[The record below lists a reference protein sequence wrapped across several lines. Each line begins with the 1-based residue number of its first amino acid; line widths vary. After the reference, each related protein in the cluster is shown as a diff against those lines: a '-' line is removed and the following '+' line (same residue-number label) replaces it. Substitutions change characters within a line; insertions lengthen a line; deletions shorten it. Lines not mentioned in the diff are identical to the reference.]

1 MPELQGV
8 HRLVTDAEGQ
18 DFDELAKH
26 WSDPGAQLD
35 TLALLQYTSGSTA
48 MPRGVMITHGNLLHN
63 SALIQ
68 DCFDSTPDGR
78 GVFWLPLFH
87 DMGLSGGVIH
97 TIYCGGS
104 STLFSPVHFLHRP
117 IRWLQ
122 AISRTRGTISGAPNF
137 AYDLCVDRTTP
148 EQRADL
154 DLSSW
159 RVAFNGAET
168 VRPETLD
175 RFAEAFAP
183 AGFCREAFL
192 PCYGL
197 AEATLLVSGG
207 PSGSPPVVLAVDAEA
222 VGRGEVAATRQSL
235 QGKRLVSSGEVVAG
249 HNVVIVDPSTRS
261 QCTDDRI
268 GEIWVSG
275 PSVSGG
281 YWGRTAETQETLRA
295 NLSEGGEGPFLRT
308 GDLGFLKDGML
319 FVTGRLKDMIILRGR
334 NVYPQDIE
342 WTAERCHPSLCVGG
356 AAAFAVEVDG
366 EEQLAI
372 VQELNR
378 HFDREVIGEIIA
390 AIRQAISDQF
400 DIEVHAIRLIQPLS
414 LPKTSSGKVQR
425 HVCRQGFLAGSLEIV
440 AEWSRQKAAGH
451 SQASRSSDPTEQSN
465 GGTSVRLP
473 SVDTIVAWL
482 TERISGPLGIR
493 TDEVDTRKPLASY
506 GLGSLQAVRL
516 ASDLEQWLGL
526 KLSPTLAYDYP
537 TVDALAHFLSGST
550 CSQKEGRMAQPA
562 CRKDHEP
569 IAIIGIGCRF
579 PARMGR

>member
-1 MPELQGV
+1 
-8 HRLVTDAEGQ
+8 
-18 DFDELAKH
+18 
-26 WSDPGAQLD
+26 
-35 TLALLQYTSGSTA
+35 
-48 MPRGVMITHGNLLHN
+48 MITHGNLLHN
-63 SALIQ
+63 SALIH
-68 DCFDSTPDGR
+68 DCFGSTPEGR

-87 DMGLSGGVIH
+87 DMGLIGGVIH

-104 STLFSPVHFLHRP
+104 STLLSPVHFLHRP

-122 AISRTRGTISGAPNF
+122 AISRTGATISGAPNF
-137 AYDLCVDRTTP
+137 AYELCVEKTTP

-154 DLSSW
+154 DLSCW

-183 AGFCREAFL
+183 AGFRREAFL

-207 PSGSPPVVLAVDAEA
+207 PSGSPPVVLSVDAEA
-222 VGRGEVAATRQSL
+222 LGRGEVAAARQPH
-235 QGKRLVSSGEVVAG
+235 QGKCLASSGEVAAG
-249 HNVVIVDPSTRS
+249 HRVAIVDPSTRS

-275 PSVSGG
+275 PSVAGG

-334 NVYPQDIE
+334 NVYPQDVE
-342 WTAERCHPSLCVGG
+342 WTAERCHPALCAGG

-378 HFDREVIGEIIA
+378 HFDRAVTGEVIA
-390 AIRQAISDQF
+390 AIRRAISDQF

-440 AEWSRQKAAGH
+440 AEWTRQKAAGP
-451 SQASRSSDPTEQSN
+451 SLASKSSDAIERSN
-465 GGTSVRLP
+465 VGTPVGPRSANA
-473 SVDTIVAWL
+473 IVAWL

-493 TDEVDTRKPLASY
+493 PDEVDTKKPLAGY
-506 GLGSLQAVRL
+506 GLGSLQAVQL

-526 KLSPTLAYDYP
+526 KLPPTLAYDYP
-537 TVDALAHFLSGST
+537 TIDALAHFLSGAT
-550 CSQKEGRMAQPA
+550 CSQEDGRKAQPGGPQGSRA
-562 CRKDHEP
+562 DRDHRHRVQIPGRER
-569 IAIIGIGCRF
+569 AGGILET
-579 PARMGR
+579 PS